1 MANPNGTYRIG
12 ETIEVTYQAPGVTS
26 GLTDIT
32 MEIFDETGLKDP
44 VDYPDVIMV
53 EIVSTGRYK
62 ASYVPDTQ
70 GKWRVMVNSSS
81 KKGLMVKDCD
91 VVGHNIDSI
100 GNAVANLPQI
110 SPPMFG

>member
-1 MANPNGTYRIG
+1 MANLNGDRKVG
-12 ETIEVTYQAPGVTS
+12 EAIEETYQAPGATS

-44 VDYPDVIMV
+44 VDYPDVVMV

-62 ASYVPDTQ
+62 GSFIPDTQ
-70 GKWRVMVNSSS
+70 GKWRIMVNSAS
-81 KKGLMVKDCD
+81 KKGLMVRDYD
-91 VVGHNIDSI
+91 VIGHNIDSI
-100 GNAVANLPQI
+100 GNAIEAQT

>member
-1 MANPNGTYRIG
+1 MANLNGDYKVD
-12 ETIEVTYQAPGVTS
+12 EVIEVTWQAPGTTS

-44 VDYPDVIMV
+44 TDYPDVIMV

-62 ASYVPDTQ
+62 ASYAPDAQ

-81 KKGLMVKDCD
+81 KKGLMVKDYD

-100 GNAVANLPQI
+100 GSAVEAQI